1 MPYTFTLPIR
11 TVNPL
16 NTREHWA
23 KRAKRS
29 KSERESAY
37 WLTPEPY
44 LVTSQRPVIVFLERV
59 GKRKMDDD
67 GLSASFKAIRDGIAS
82 KLGIDDGS
90 EDIRF
95 VYSQRVYKRYYV
107 EVTIG

>member
-1 MPYTFTLPIR
+1 MPYTFAIPIR

-29 KSERESAY
+29 KSEREWAFI
-37 WLTPEPY
+37 LTRVQPPG
-44 LVTSQRPVIVFLERV
+44 TARPVIVALERV

-90 EDIRF
+90 DDIRF
-95 VYSQRVYKRYYV
+95 VYSQR
-107 EVTIG
+107 IGNEYSVIVKID